1 MSSVLLCGAILGP
14 LCDAGLT
21 QGLMGRLQEA
31 ILFLQRLASLARNGW
46 MRGPL
51 QQRWETTFLEMIHS
65 LCTATNLPQALPTT
79 CVLALSSSG

>member
-1 MSSVLLCGAILGP
+1 
-14 LCDAGLT
+14 
-21 QGLMGRLQEA
+21 MGRLQEA